1 MAFIANLTEQEQL
14 RLYDAVQSH
23 VARPVQP
30 VEAAILP
37 NAPPPAVP
45 LRPSLINSTMQ
56 ENAVVRVNGMI
67 RDGVDGIVETPG
79 TGSGYVYWRNDR
91 HFFLRYND
99 GVYMVSTNGDLSEI
113 YEVQRQMLA

>member
-1 MAFIANLTEQEQL
+1 MAFIANLTEQEQS

-23 VARPVQP
+23 VALPVQP

-56 ENAVVRVNGMI
+56 ENAVVRL
-67 RDGVDGIVETPG
+67 RDVRDVDGIVETPG